1 MAASRFRQ
9 GGGRGGTVQHDDAER
24 ARGLAASGPGRLRR
38 PHSDRPPRS
47 PSPPAMTPKRPAK
60 EPRVPIWPTR
70 CFPSSRSETSSRPV
84 LKRHDPW
91 KNPGSLPPSAPGLP
105 SSRTV
110 TSGDRRCTL
119 VTEPNLPARPQ
130 KNSRENLVLQSKP
143 DSREK
148 RPQRQIDTPPASS
161 LPEPSLRTRPPEN
174 PDLRS
179 GPHAGS
185 VHKKG
190 AGGEETATRQEAAI
204 RECRREIPE
213 RSRGDKDACPQGSG

>member
-1 MAASRFRQ
+1 
-9 GGGRGGTVQHDDAER
+9 
-24 ARGLAASGPGRLRR
+24 
-38 PHSDRPPRS
+38 
-47 PSPPAMTPKRPAK
+47 MTPKRPAK

-190 AGGEETATRQEAAI
+190 AGGRGTGNTSGSRYSGMSTRNSRAL
-204 RECRREIPE
+204 
-213 RSRGDKDACPQGSG
+213 SRGQRRLSARVRMTESLTGT